1 MQEEAKAIQERLE
14 KIPAYDHGPQA
25 HGARL
30 RCSCCLKGH
39 KLTSKGRVARHGWRV
54 FDSGAGYGYGGW
66 HSASCR
72 GSGGVPIEQTDRLA
86 RAEVLVLIGGIA
98 KNEELLAQHQA
109 GTWEAY
115 TATCKVDGKADE
127 KRAKELREALQA
139 DGFEARETEGHETY
153 GYGNHR
159 TRDVTHFT
167 FKLTKERPDFDGP
180 GYYQKF
186 RYSEERT
193 LAIQQIEQML
203 AALRRLV
210 EGLLTALE
218 QCAAQGAPRA
228 VVEAPKGPA
237 LHAAT
242 FDRHGRSRGAKCGAG
257 TGAYRRGYAHLTEDD
272 SRVTCKRCLKA
283 LEGLGEKQREAR
295 AEYLKERREADAE
308 SA

>member
-1 MQEEAKAIQERLE
+1 M
-14 KIPAYDHGPQA
+14 
-25 HGARL
+25 
-30 RCSCCLKGH
+30 
-39 KLTSKGRVARHGWRV
+39 
-54 FDSGAGYGYGGW
+54 
-66 HSASCR
+66 
-72 GSGGVPIEQTDRLA
+72 PIEQTDRLA

-159 TRDVTHFT
+159 TRDVTHFS
-167 FKLTKERPDFDGP
+167 FRLTQERPEFNGP